1 MSVFKKFAVIGSPID
16 HSLSPKIHSIF
27 AKELGIEITYEAIKV
42 EPIHFD
48 TSVNRLFDEGY
59 AGLNVTLPLK
69 ELAFNYAD
77 ELTEDSNLSGSVNT
91 LWKEDGTIH
100 GDSTDG
106 RGLVRDL
113 QEKKINL
120 KNKEIVILGA
130 GGAAKAIIPSLLRE
144 DPKRISIGNRTL
156 AKAEELIE
164 SYSSSSKNK
173 INLFEMSENL
183 NFKPDIIV
191 NATSA
196 GIKNESIELPGDLL
210 SKDIYVYDLSYSLE
224 DTPVIKLVKSRGIE
238 KYHDGIGM
246 LIHQA
251 ALSFKIWNNQTPN
264 TNISKAELL

>member
-1 MSVFKKFAVIGSPID
+1 MSVIKKFAVIGSPID

-113 QEKKINL
+113 QERKINL

-130 GGAAKAIIPSLLRE
+130 GGSAKAIIPSLLKE
-144 DPKRISIGNRTL
+144 DPKRISIGNRTFS
-156 AKAEELIE
+156 KAEQLIE
-164 SYSSSSKNK
+164 SFSSSKNK
-173 INLFEMSENL
+173 MNLFKMSENL

-191 NATSA
+191 NSTSA
-196 GIKNESIELPGDLL
+196 GIKNENIELPRDLL
-210 SKDIYVYDLSYSLE
+210 SKDIYVYDLSYSFE
-224 DTPVIKLVKSRGIE
+224 DTPFIKLVKSRGIE

-251 ALSFKIWNNQTPN
+251 SLSFQIWNNQAPN

>member
-1 MSVFKKFAVIGSPID
+1 MPVFKKFAVIGSPID

-42 EPIHFD
+42 EPMHFD
-48 TSVNRLFDEGY
+48 SSVNRLFDEGY

-69 ELAFNYAD
+69 ELAFNFAD
-77 ELTEDSNLSGSVNT
+77 ELTEDSNLSGSVNM

-113 QEKKINL
+113 QARKINL

-130 GGAAKAIIPSLLRE
+130 GGSAKAIIPSLLKE

-164 SYSSSSKNK
+164 SFSSSSKNK

-196 GIKNESIELPGDLL
+196 GIKNENIELPRDLL

-224 DTPVIKLVKSRGIE
+224 DTPFTKLVKSRGIE

>member
-1 MSVFKKFAVIGSPID
+1 MSLFKKFAVIGSPID

-42 EPIHFD
+42 EPMHFD

-69 ELAFNYAD
+69 ELAFNFAD

-144 DPKRISIGNRTL
+144 DPKRISIGNRTFS
-156 AKAEELIE
+156 KAEELLE
-164 SYSSSSKNK
+164 SFSSSKNK
-173 INLFEMSENL
+173 MNLFEMSENL

-191 NATSA
+191 NSTSA
-196 GIKNESIELPGDLL
+196 GIKNENIELPRDLL
-210 SKDIYVYDLSYSLE
+210 SKDIYVYDLSYSQE
-224 DTPVIKLVKSRGIE
+224 DTPFLELVNSRGIE
-238 KYHDGIGM
+238 NYHDGIGM

-251 ALSFKIWNNQTPN
+251 ALSFKIWNNQVPDTS
-264 TNISKAELL
+264 ISKVELL

>member
-42 EPIHFD
+42 EPMHFD
-48 TSVNRLFDEGY
+48 SSVNRLFDEGY

-69 ELAFNYAD
+69 ELAFNFAD

-130 GGAAKAIIPSLLRE
+130 GGAAKAIIPILLRE

-164 SYSSSSKNK
+164 SFSSSKNK
-173 INLFEMSENL
+173 MNLFEMSENL
-183 NFKPDIIV
+183 NFKPNIIV
-191 NATSA
+191 NSTSA
-196 GIKNESIELPGDLL
+196 GIKNENIELPRDLL

-224 DTPVIKLVKSRGIE
+224 DTPFIKLVKSRGIE

-251 ALSFKIWNNQTPN
+251 ALSFKIWNNQIPN
-264 TNISKAELL
+264 TNISKVELL

>member
-27 AKELGIEITYEAIKV
+27 ARKLGIEITYEAIEV
-42 EPIHFD
+42 EPMHFD
-48 TSVNRLFDEGY
+48 SSVNRLFDEGY

-69 ELAFNYAD
+69 ELAFNFAD

-91 LWKEDGTIH
+91 LWKEDGIIH

-130 GGAAKAIIPSLLRE
+130 GGSAKAIIPSLLRE
-144 DPKRISIGNRTL
+144 DPKRISIGNRTFS
-156 AKAEELIE
+156 KAEELLE
-164 SYSSSSKNK
+164 SFSSSKNK
-173 INLFEMSENL
+173 MNLFEMSENL

-191 NATSA
+191 NSTSA
-196 GIKNESIELPGDLL
+196 GIKDENIELPADIL
-210 SKDIYVYDLSYSLE
+210 SKDAYVYDLSYSLE
-224 DTPVIKLVKSRGIE
+224 DTPFIKLVKSRGIE

-251 ALSFKIWNNQTPN
+251 ALSFKIWNNQIPN
-264 TNISKAELL
+264 TNISKVELL

>member
-1 MSVFKKFAVIGSPID
+1 MPVFKKFAVIGSPID

-42 EPIHFD
+42 EPMHFD

-130 GGAAKAIIPSLLRE
+130 GGSAKAIIPSLLRE
-144 DPKRISIGNRTL
+144 DPKRISIGNRTFS
-156 AKAEELIE
+156 KAEELLE
-164 SYSSSSKNK
+164 SFSSSKNK
-173 INLFEMSENL
+173 MNLFEMSENL

-191 NATSA
+191 NSTSA
-196 GIKNESIELPGDLL
+196 GIKNENIELPRDLL
-210 SKDIYVYDLSYSLE
+210 SKDIYVYDLSYSQE
-224 DTPVIKLVKSRGIE
+224 DTPFLELVKSRGIE
-238 KYHDGIGM
+238 NYHDGIGM

-251 ALSFKIWNNQTPN
+251 ALSFKIWNNQVPDTS
-264 TNISKAELL
+264 ISKVELL

>member
-69 ELAFNYAD
+69 ELAFNYAE

-144 DPKRISIGNRTL
+144 DPKRISIGNRTF
-156 AKAEELIE
+156 AKAEKLVE
-164 SYSSSSKNK
+164 SFSSSKNK
-173 INLFEMSENL
+173 MNLFEMSEKL

-191 NATSA
+191 NSTSA
-196 GIKNESIELPGDLL
+196 GIKNENIELPADIL
-210 SKDIYVYDLSYSLE
+210 SKDAYVYDLSYSLE
-224 DTPVIKLVKSRGIE
+224 DTPFIKLVKSRGTE

-251 ALSFKIWNNQTPN
+251 SLSFQIWNNQAPN

>member
-1 MSVFKKFAVIGSPID
+1 MSVIKKFAVIGSPID

-42 EPIHFD
+42 EPMHFD
-48 TSVNRLFDEGY
+48 SSVKRLFDEGY

-69 ELAFNYAD
+69 ELAFNFAD
-77 ELTEDSNLSGSVNT
+77 ALTEDSNLSGSVNT

-164 SYSSSSKNK
+164 SFSYSKNK
-173 INLFEMSENL
+173 MNLFEMSENL

-191 NATSA
+191 NSTSA
-196 GIKNESIELPGDLL
+196 GIKNENIELPRDLL
-210 SKDIYVYDLSYSLE
+210 SKDIYFYDLSYSFE
-224 DTPVIKLVKSRGIE
+224 DTPFIKLVKSRGIE

-251 ALSFKIWNNQTPN
+251 SLSFQIWNNKAPN

>member
-1 MSVFKKFAVIGSPID
+1 MSVIKKFAVIGSPID

-130 GGAAKAIIPSLLRE
+130 GGSAKAIIPSLLRE
-144 DPKRISIGNRTL
+144 DPKRISIGNRTFS
-156 AKAEELIE
+156 KAEELLE
-164 SYSSSSKNK
+164 SFSSSKNK
-173 INLFEMSENL
+173 MNLFEMSENL

-191 NATSA
+191 NSTSA
-196 GIKNESIELPGDLL
+196 GIKNENIELPRDLL
-210 SKDIYVYDLSYSLE
+210 SKDIYVYDLSYSQE
-224 DTPVIKLVKSRGIE
+224 DTPFLELVKSRGIE
-238 KYHDGIGM
+238 NYHDGIGM

-251 ALSFKIWNNQTPN
+251 ALSFKIWNNQVPDTS
-264 TNISKAELL
+264 ISKVELL

>member
-48 TSVNRLFDEGY
+48 TSVDRLFDEGY

-113 QEKKINL
+113 KEKKINL

-164 SYSSSSKNK
+164 SFSSSKNK
-173 INLFEMSENL
+173 MNLFEMSENL

-191 NATSA
+191 NTTSA
-196 GIKNESIELPGDLL
+196 GIKNENIELPRDLL

-224 DTPVIKLVKSRGIE
+224 DTPFIKLVNSRGIE

-251 ALSFKIWNNQTPN
+251 ALSFQIWNNQTPN
-264 TNISKAELL
+264 TNITKAELL

>member
-42 EPIHFD
+42 EPMHFD

-77 ELTEDSNLSGSVNT
+77 ELTDDSNLSGSVNT

-156 AKAEELIE
+156 VKAEELIE
-164 SYSSSSKNK
+164 SFSSSKNK
-173 INLFEMSENL
+173 MNLFEMSENL

-191 NATSA
+191 NSTSA
-196 GIKNESIELPGDLL
+196 GIKNEHIELPRDLL
-210 SKDIYVYDLSYSLE
+210 SKDIYVYDLSYSQE
-224 DTPVIKLVKSRGIE
+224 DTPFLELVKSRGIE
-238 KYHDGIGM
+238 NYHDGLGM

-251 ALSFKIWNNQTPN
+251 ALSFQIWNNQTPN
-264 TNISKAELL
+264 ISISKVELS

>member
-42 EPIHFD
+42 EPMHFD

-77 ELTEDSNLSGSVNT
+77 ELTDDSNLSGSVNT
-91 LWKEDGTIH
+91 LWKEGGTIH

-156 AKAEELIE
+156 VKAEQLVE
-164 SYSSSSKNK
+164 SFSSSKNK
-173 INLFEMSENL
+173 MNLFEMSENL

-191 NATSA
+191 NSTSA
-196 GIKNESIELPGDLL
+196 GIKNENIELPRDLL
-210 SKDIYVYDLSYSLE
+210 SKDIYVYDLSYSQE
-224 DTPVIKLVKSRGIE
+224 DTPFLELVKSRGIE
-238 KYHDGIGM
+238 NYHDGLGM

-251 ALSFKIWNNQTPN
+251 ALSFKIWNNQIPN
-264 TNISKAELL
+264 TSISKVELS

>member
-1 MSVFKKFAVIGSPID
+1 MSVIKKFAVIGSPID

-42 EPIHFD
+42 EPMHFD
-48 TSVNRLFDEGY
+48 SSVNRLFDEGY

-69 ELAFNYAD
+69 ELAFNFAD

-113 QEKKINL
+113 QERKINL

-130 GGAAKAIIPSLLRE
+130 GGSAKAIIPSLLKE
-144 DPKRISIGNRTL
+144 DPKRISIGNRTFV
-156 AKAEELIE
+156 KAEKLVE
-164 SYSSSSKNK
+164 SFSSSKNK
-173 INLFEMSENL
+173 MNLFEMSENL

-191 NATSA
+191 NSTSA
-196 GIKNESIELPGDLL
+196 GIKNEDIELPADIL
-210 SKDIYVYDLSYSLE
+210 SKDAYVYDLSYSLE
-224 DTPVIKLVKSRGIE
+224 DTPFIKLVKSRGIE

-264 TNISKAELL
+264 TNISKAQLL

>member
-59 AGLNVTLPLK
+59 AGLNVTLTLK

-156 AKAEELIE
+156 TKAEELIE
-164 SYSSSSKNK
+164 SFSSSKNK
-173 INLFEMSENL
+173 MNLFEMSENL

-191 NATSA
+191 NSTSA
-196 GIKNESIELPGDLL
+196 GIKNENIELPRDLL

-224 DTPVIKLVKSRGIE
+224 DTPFIKLVKSRGIE

>member
-42 EPIHFD
+42 EPMHFD
-48 TSVNRLFDEGY
+48 TSVNQLFDEGY

-69 ELAFNYAD
+69 ELAFNFAD

-91 LWKEDGTIH
+91 LWKEDGIIH

-130 GGAAKAIIPSLLRE
+130 GGSAKAIIPSLLSE
-144 DPKRISIGNRTL
+144 DPKRISIGNRTPV
-156 AKAEELIE
+156 KAEQLVE
-164 SYSSSSKNK
+164 SFSSSKSK
-173 INLFEMSENL
+173 MNLFEMSENL

-191 NATSA
+191 NSTSA
-196 GIKNESIELPGDLL
+196 GIKNENIELPRDLL
-210 SKDIYVYDLSYSLE
+210 SKDIYVYDLSYSQE
-224 DTPVIKLVKSRGIE
+224 DTPFLELVKSRGIE
-238 KYHDGIGM
+238 NYHDGLGM

-251 ALSFKIWNNQTPN
+251 ALSFKIWNNQIPN
-264 TNISKAELL
+264 TSISKVELS

>member
-164 SYSSSSKNK
+164 SFSYSKNK
-173 INLFEMSENL
+173 MNLFEMSENL

-191 NATSA
+191 NSTSA
-196 GIKNESIELPGDLL
+196 GIKNENIELPRDLL
-210 SKDIYVYDLSYSLE
+210 SKDIYVYDLSYSFE
-224 DTPVIKLVKSRGIE
+224 DTPFIKLVKSRGIE

-251 ALSFKIWNNQTPN
+251 SLSFQIWNNQAPN

>member
-27 AKELGIEITYEAIKV
+27 ARKLGIEITYEAIEV
-42 EPIHFD
+42 EPMHFD
-48 TSVNRLFDEGY
+48 SSVNRLFDEGY
-59 AGLNVTLPLK
+59 VGLNVTLPLK
-69 ELAFNYAD
+69 ELAFNFAD

-91 LWKEDGTIH
+91 LWKEDGIIH

-130 GGAAKAIIPSLLRE
+130 GGSSKAIIPSLLRE
-144 DPKRISIGNRTL
+144 DPKRISIGNRTFS
-156 AKAEELIE
+156 KAEGLLE
-164 SYSSSSKNK
+164 SFSTSKNK
-173 INLFEMSENL
+173 MNLFEMSEKL

-191 NATSA
+191 NSTSA
-196 GIKNESIELPGDLL
+196 GIKNENIELPADIL
-210 SKDIYVYDLSYSLE
+210 SKDAYVYDLSYSLE
-224 DTPVIKLVKSRGIE
+224 DTPFIKLVKSKGIE

-251 ALSFKIWNNQTPN
+251 ALSFKIWNNQIPN
-264 TNISKAELL
+264 TNISKVELL

>member
-42 EPIHFD
+42 EPMHFD

-69 ELAFNYAD
+69 ELAFNFAD

-130 GGAAKAIIPSLLRE
+130 GGSAKAIIPSLLRE
-144 DPKRISIGNRTL
+144 DPKRISIGNRTPV
-156 AKAEELIE
+156 KAEQLVE
-164 SYSSSSKNK
+164 SFSSSKSK
-173 INLFEMSENL
+173 MNLFEMSENL

-191 NATSA
+191 NSTSA
-196 GIKNESIELPGDLL
+196 GIKNENIELPRDLL
-210 SKDIYVYDLSYSLE
+210 SKDIYVYDLSYSQE
-224 DTPVIKLVKSRGIE
+224 DLS
-238 KYHDGIGM
+238 
-246 LIHQA
+246 LIH
-251 ALSFKIWNNQTPN
+251 I
-264 TNISKAELL
+264 

>member
-130 GGAAKAIIPSLLRE
+130 GGSAKAIIPSLLRE
-144 DPKRISIGNRTL
+144 DPKRISIGNRTFS
-156 AKAEELIE
+156 KAEELLE
-164 SYSSSSKNK
+164 SFSSSKNK
-173 INLFEMSENL
+173 MNLFEMSENL

-191 NATSA
+191 NSTSA
-196 GIKNESIELPGDLL
+196 GIKNENIELPRDLL
-210 SKDIYVYDLSYSLE
+210 SKDIYVYDLSYSQE
-224 DTPVIKLVKSRGIE
+224 DTPFLELVKSRGIE
-238 KYHDGIGM
+238 NYHDGIGM

-251 ALSFKIWNNQTPN
+251 ALSFKIWNNQVPDTS
-264 TNISKAELL
+264 ISKVELL

>member
-1 MSVFKKFAVIGSPID
+1 MCIRD
-16 HSLSPKIHSIF
+16 R
-27 AKELGIEITYEAIKV
+27 IKV

-156 AKAEELIE
+156 VKAEELIE
-164 SYSSSSKNK
+164 SFSSSQNK
-173 INLFEMSENL
+173 MNLFEMSENL

-191 NATSA
+191 NSTSA
-196 GIKNESIELPGDLL
+196 GIKNENIVLPRDLL

-224 DTPVIKLVKSRGIE
+224 DTPFIKLVKSRGIE

-251 ALSFKIWNNQTPN
+251 ALSFKIWNNQVPDTS
-264 TNISKAELL
+264 ISKVELL

>member
-42 EPIHFD
+42 EPMHFD
-48 TSVNRLFDEGY
+48 SSVNRLFDEGY

-69 ELAFNYAD
+69 ELAFNFAD

-91 LWKEDGTIH
+91 LWKEDGIIH

-130 GGAAKAIIPSLLRE
+130 GGSAKAIIPSLLRE
-144 DPKRISIGNRTL
+144 DPKRISIGNRTFS
-156 AKAEELIE
+156 KAEELLE
-164 SYSSSSKNK
+164 GFSSSKNK
-173 INLFEMSENL
+173 MNLFEMSENL

-191 NATSA
+191 NSTSA
-196 GIKNESIELPGDLL
+196 GIKNENIELPRDLL
-210 SKDIYVYDLSYSLE
+210 SKDIYVYDLSYSFE
-224 DTPVIKLVKSRGIE
+224 DTPFIELVKSRGIE

-251 ALSFKIWNNQTPN
+251 ALSFKIWNNQVPDTS
-264 TNISKAELL
+264 ISKVELL

>member
-1 MSVFKKFAVIGSPID
+1 MSVIKKFAVIGSPID

-130 GGAAKAIIPSLLRE
+130 GGSAKAIIPSLLRE
-144 DPKRISIGNRTL
+144 DPKRISIGNRTFS
-156 AKAEELIE
+156 KAEELLE
-164 SYSSSSKNK
+164 SFSSSKNK
-173 INLFEMSENL
+173 MNLFEMSENL

-191 NATSA
+191 NSTSA
-196 GIKNESIELPGDLL
+196 GIKNEDIELPADIL
-210 SKDIYVYDLSYSLE
+210 SKDAYVYDLSYSLE
-224 DTPVIKLVKSRGIE
+224 DTPFIKLVKSRGIE

-251 ALSFKIWNNQTPN
+251 SLSFQIWNNQAPN

>member
-42 EPIHFD
+42 EPMHFD

-130 GGAAKAIIPSLLRE
+130 GGAAKAIIPSLLSE

-156 AKAEELIE
+156 VKAEELIE
-164 SYSSSSKNK
+164 SFSSSKNK
-173 INLFEMSENL
+173 MNLFEMSENL

-191 NATSA
+191 NSTSA
-196 GIKNESIELPGDLL
+196 GIKNENIELPRDLL
-210 SKDIYVYDLSYSLE
+210 SKDIYVYDLSYSQE
-224 DTPVIKLVKSRGIE
+224 DTPFLELVKSRGIE
-238 KYHDGIGM
+238 NYHDGLGM

-251 ALSFKIWNNQTPN
+251 ALSFQIWNNQTPN
-264 TNISKAELL
+264 ISISKVELS

>member
-1 MSVFKKFAVIGSPID
+1 MSVIKKLAVIGSPID

-91 LWKEDGTIH
+91 LWKEDGIIH

-164 SYSSSSKNK
+164 SFSYSKNK
-173 INLFEMSENL
+173 MNLFEMSENL

-191 NATSA
+191 NSTSA
-196 GIKNESIELPGDLL
+196 GIKNENIELPRDLL
-210 SKDIYVYDLSYSLE
+210 SKDIYVYDLSYSQE
-224 DTPVIKLVKSRGIE
+224 VTPFIKLVKSRGIE

>member
-48 TSVNRLFDEGY
+48 TSVNQLFDEGY

-77 ELTEDSNLSGSVNT
+77 ELTEDSSLSGSVNT

-164 SYSSSSKNK
+164 SFSSSKNK
-173 INLFEMSENL
+173 MNLFEMSENL

-191 NATSA
+191 NGTSA
-196 GIKNESIELPGDLL
+196 GIKNENIELPRDLL
-210 SKDIYVYDLSYSLE
+210 SKDIYVYDLPYSLE
-224 DTPVIKLVKSRGIE
+224 DTPFIKLVKSRGIE

>member
-1 MSVFKKFAVIGSPID
+1 MSVIKKFAVIGSPID

-130 GGAAKAIIPSLLRE
+130 GGSAKAIIPSLLRE
-144 DPKRISIGNRTL
+144 DPKRISIGNRTFS
-156 AKAEELIE
+156 KAEELLE
-164 SYSSSSKNK
+164 SFSSLKNK
-173 INLFEMSENL
+173 MNLFEMSENL

-191 NATSA
+191 NSTSA
-196 GIKNESIELPGDLL
+196 GIKNENIELPRDLL
-210 SKDIYVYDLSYSLE
+210 SKDIYVYDLSYSQE
-224 DTPVIKLVKSRGIE
+224 DTPFLELVKSRGIE
-238 KYHDGIGM
+238 NYHDGIGM

-251 ALSFKIWNNQTPN
+251 ALSFKIWNNQVPDTS
-264 TNISKAELL
+264 ISKVELL

>member
-42 EPIHFD
+42 EPMHFD

-69 ELAFNYAD
+69 ELAFNFAD

-130 GGAAKAIIPSLLRE
+130 GGSAKAIIPSLLRE

-164 SYSSSSKNK
+164 SFSSSKNK
-173 INLFEMSENL
+173 MNLFEMSENL

-191 NATSA
+191 NSTSA
-196 GIKNESIELPGDLL
+196 GIKNENIELPRDLL
-210 SKDIYVYDLSYSLE
+210 SKDIYVYDLSYSQE
-224 DTPVIKLVKSRGIE
+224 DTPFLELVKSRGIE
-238 KYHDGIGM
+238 NYHDGLGM

-251 ALSFKIWNNQTPN
+251 ALSFKIWNNQIPN
-264 TNISKAELL
+264 TSISKVELS